1 MINMFNEPKEIWIKE
16 IKEGVFT
23 VLHQIENI
31 YKNIKIINMNQM
43 EILRQKNIRT
53 ELNNSLEELNSRS
66 EMEE

>member
-1 MINMFNEPKEIWIKE
+1 MVNMFNELKEIWIKE

-31 YKNIKIINMNQM
+31 YKNIKIINMNHM